1 MITMPNDTTTST
13 TTSTAGEQ
21 ALPITSVW
29 LTCQRPARD
38 QRRGRYVPATSSHPS
53 KMLPDLAAHAI
64 TTYTA
69 PGELVLDPMCGA
81 GTTLVEAVRFGRP
94 AIGVDIEPCYTDL
107 AKANLRLAAQQGATV
122 TSRVITGDATDLL
135 ALIPTKARGKVSLV
149 LTSPP
154 YGRGT
159 HGLVRATDA
168 GVRKRHHV
176 YGDREHGNLAYAGW
190 DGLLSGFA
198 RILAGCYQV
207 LRPGGTAIIT
217 CRPVRRH
224 RDDLIDLPGQLLAVA
239 ASVGFT
245 PVQRCAGML
254 AALRDGQII
263 HRASMFGLMAVRKAR
278 AEGIPVHLI
287 AHEDILVVRKGV
299 KHASSAEPK

>member
-1 MITMPNDTTTST
+1 MPDTTPT
-13 TTSTAGEQ
+13 TTTITGEQ
-21 ALPITSVW
+21 ALPVTSVW

-38 QRRGRYVPATSSHPS
+38 QRRGRYVSATSSHPG
-53 KMLPDLAAHAI
+53 KMLPDLAAQAI
-64 TTYTA
+64 NTYTA
-69 PGELVLDPMCGA
+69 PGELVLDPMCGS
-81 GTTLVEAVRFGRP
+81 GTTLVEAVRSGRH
-94 AIGVDIEPCYTDL
+94 AIGVDIEPRYTDL
-107 AKANLRLAAQQGATV
+107 AKANLRLAAHQGATA
-122 TSRVITGDATDLL
+122 TGQVITGDATDLL
-135 ALIPTKARGKVSLV
+135 ALVPTKLRGKVSLV

-159 HGLVRATDA
+159 HGLVRATD
-168 GVRKRHHV
+168 GRVRKRDHV
-176 YGDREHGNLAYAGW
+176 YGDRERGNLAYAGW

-224 RDDLIDLPGQLLAVA
+224 RDDLIDLPGELLTLAT
-239 ASVGFT
+239 SVGFV

-254 AALRDGQII
+254 AAIRNGQIV
-263 HRASMFGLMAVRKAR
+263 HRASMFGLMAVRRAR

-287 AHEDILVVRKGV
+287 AHEDILVVRKV
-299 KHASSAEPK
+299 